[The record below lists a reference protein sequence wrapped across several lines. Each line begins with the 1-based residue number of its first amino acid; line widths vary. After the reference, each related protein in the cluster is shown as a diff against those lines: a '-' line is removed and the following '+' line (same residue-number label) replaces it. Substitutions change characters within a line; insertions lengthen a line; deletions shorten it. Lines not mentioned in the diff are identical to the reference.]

1 MKALVLLLW
10 ISTLITEAASP
21 VMEAVRQQ
29 APAQLKALLDGGA
42 DPNEVQPDGSTALHL
57 AALQGD
63 ALSAQYL
70 IEAHANVTAVN
81 RYGVSALWLASR
93 METHPWCSSCWRQ
106 EPTRI
111 RVRQAVAAALSGSLK
126 AVEALCEEADL
137 DAREDRGQT
146 AMMWAAAHSMLESSP
161 GWWQE
166 R

>member
-29 APAQLKALLDGGA
+29 APAQLKDLLDGGA

-93 METHPWCSSCWRQ
+93 NGDAPMVQQLLAAGADPDTRQ
-106 EPTRI
+106 TGG
-111 RVRQAVAAALSGSLK
+111 QTALMAAARSGSLK
-126 AVEALCEEADL
+126 AVEALYE
-137 DAREDRGQT
+137 RGACLLYT
-146 AMMWAAAHSMLESSP
+146 SP
-161 GWWQE
+161 SP
-166 R
+166 RD